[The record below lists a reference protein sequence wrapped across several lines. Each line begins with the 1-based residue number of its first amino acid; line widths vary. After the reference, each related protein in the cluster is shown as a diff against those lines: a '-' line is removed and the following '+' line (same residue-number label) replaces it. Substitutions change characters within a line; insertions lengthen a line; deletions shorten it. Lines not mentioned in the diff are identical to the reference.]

1 MIVTIKNA
9 DFSSV
14 KIGTAIEIPKA
25 LKPAISSFGDL
36 SDKQIG
42 SLVNLYNNLSNAG
55 YWDRIEKLYIPSL
68 ASSLN
73 KTHINIKDGVVD
85 WVPGTKYRLEE
96 GLGIASGSSSGDGD
110 TYVAYERNAKNITSF
125 SMIFSNVEFVGTST
139 TSILG
144 LRNEY
149 DSSTQRQF
157 TPYFLF
163 NTENNA
169 LKLISVYN
177 SLDSQSI
184 TIGNKN
190 NQLTAFGHIS
200 DKNYFL
206 AGMGVYETI
215 EATYAPN
222 GQLSEK
228 LTYYSNINGNLGV
241 KLIAPIAVSGIMDG
255 ITSLEYTELNTI
267 FGQFRDSLHNSV
279 LPPLAEK

>member
-1 MIVTIKNA
+1 MIITIKNA

-14 KIGTAIEIPKA
+14 KIGTVIEIPNE

-42 SLVNLYNNLSNAG
+42 SLVNLYNSLSNAG

-73 KTHINIKDGVVD
+73 KTHINIKDGLVD

-96 GLGIASGSSSGDGD
+96 GLGIVNGSSSGDGD
-110 TYVAYERNAKNITSF
+110 TYIAYERNAKNITSF

-144 LRNEY
+144 LRSEY
-149 DSSTQRQF
+149 DSSAKRQF
-157 TPYFLF
+157 TPYFNF

-169 LKLISVYN
+169 LHLISVFN
-177 SLDSQSI
+177 SLDSQGI
-184 TIGNKN
+184 TTGNKN
-190 NQLTAFGHIS
+190 NQLIAFGHIS

-215 EATYAPN
+215 EASYAPN
-222 GQLSEK
+222 TRLSDK
-228 LTYYSNINGNLGV
+228 LTYYSNVDGALGV
-241 KLIAPIAVSGIMDG
+241 KLVAPIAVSGIMDG
-255 ITSLEYTELNTI
+255 ITSSEYAELNTI
-267 FGQFRDSLHNSV
+267 FGKFRDSF
-279 LPPLAEK
+279 A

>member
-1 MIVTIKNA
+1 MIITIKNA

-14 KIGTAIEIPKA
+14 KIGTAIEIPNA

-36 SDKQIG
+36 SDKQID
-42 SLVNLYNNLSNAG
+42 SLVNLYNSLSNAG

-73 KTHINIKDGVVD
+73 KTHINIKDGLVD

-96 GLGIASGSSSGDGD
+96 GLGIVNGSSSGDGD
-110 TYVAYERNAKNITSF
+110 TYIAYNRNAKNITSF
-125 SMIFSNVEFVGTST
+125 SMIFSNVEFIGTST

-144 LRNEY
+144 LRSEY
-149 DSSTQRQF
+149 DSSTKRQF
-157 TPYFLF
+157 TPYFQF

-169 LKLISVYN
+169 LHLISVYN
-177 SLDSQSI
+177 SLDSQGI
-184 TIGNKN
+184 TTGNKN
-190 NQLTAFGHIS
+190 NQLIAFGHIS

-222 GQLSEK
+222 NQLSDK
-228 LTYYSNINGNLGV
+228 LTYYSNIGSDLKTNLTV
-241 KLIAPIAVSGIMDG
+241 PISVSGIMDG
-255 ITSLEYTELNTI
+255 ITSSEYAELNTI
-267 FGQFRDSLHNSV
+267 FGKFRDSF
-279 LPPLAEK
+279 A

>member
-1 MIVTIKNA
+1 MIITIKNA

-42 SLVNLYNNLSNAG
+42 SLVNLYNSLSNAG

-73 KTHINIKDGVVD
+73 KTHINIKDGLVD

-96 GLGIASGSSSGDGD
+96 GLGIVNGSSSGDGD
-110 TYVAYERNAKNITSF
+110 TYIAYNRNAKNITSF

-144 LRNEY
+144 LRSEY
-149 DSSTQRQF
+149 DSSAKRQF
-157 TPYFLF
+157 TPYFQF

-169 LKLISVYN
+169 LHLISVYN
-177 SLDSQSI
+177 SLESQGI
-184 TIGNKN
+184 TTGNKN
-190 NQLTAFGHIS
+190 NQLIAFGHIS

-222 GQLSEK
+222 DQLSDK
-228 LTYYSNINGNLGV
+228 LTYYSNVDGELGV
-241 KLIAPIAVSGIMDG
+241 KLEAPIAVSGIMDS
-255 ITSLEYTELNTI
+255 ITSSEYAELNTI
-267 FGQFRDSLHNSV
+267 FGKFRDSF
-279 LPPLAEK
+279 A

>member
-1 MIVTIKNA
+1 MIITVKNA

-14 KIGTAIEIPKA
+14 KIGTAIEIPNA

-42 SLVNLYNNLSNAG
+42 SLVNLYNRLSNAG

-73 KTHINIKDGVVD
+73 KTHINIKDGLVD

-96 GLGIASGSSSGDGD
+96 GLGIVGGSSSGDGD
-110 TYVAYERNAKNITSF
+110 TYIEYNRNTKNITSF
-125 SMIFSNVEFVGTST
+125 SMIFSNVEFAGSST

-144 LRNEY
+144 LRSEY
-149 DSSTQRQF
+149 DSSTKRQF
-157 TPYFLF
+157 TPYFYF

-169 LKLISVYN
+169 LRLMATYN
-177 SLDSQSI
+177 SLVSQGI
-184 TIGNKN
+184 TTGNKN
-190 NQLTAFGHIS
+190 NQLIAFGHIS

-215 EATYAPN
+215 EAPYAPN
-222 GQLSEK
+222 TRLSDK
-228 LTYYSNINGNLGV
+228 LTYYSNVEGELGV

-255 ITSLEYTELNTI
+255 ITSSEYAELNTI
-267 FGQFRDSLHNSV
+267 FGKFRDSF
-279 LPPLAEK
+279 A

>member
-1 MIVTIKNA
+1 MIITIKNA

-14 KIGTAIEIPKA
+14 KIGTVIEIPNE

-42 SLVNLYNNLSNAG
+42 SLVDLYNSLSKAG

-73 KTHINIKDGVVD
+73 KTHINIKDGLVD

-96 GLGIASGSSSGDGD
+96 GLGIVHGSSSGDGD
-110 TYVAYERNAKNITSF
+110 TYIAYERNAKNITSF

-144 LRNEY
+144 LRSEY
-149 DSSTQRQF
+149 DANTKWQF
-157 TPYFLF
+157 TPYFKF

-169 LKLISVYN
+169 LRLISVYN
-177 SLDSQSI
+177 SLDSQGI
-184 TIGNKN
+184 TTGNKN
-190 NQLTAFGHIS
+190 NQLIAFGHIS

-206 AGMGVYETI
+206 AGMGVYETK
-215 EATYAPN
+215 EASYAPN
-222 GQLSEK
+222 SRLSDK
-228 LTYYSNINGNLGV
+228 LTYYSNVDGALGV
-241 KLIAPIAVSGIMDG
+241 TLVAPIAVSGIMDG
-255 ITSLEYTELNTI
+255 ITSSEYAELNTI
-267 FGQFRDSLHNSV
+267 FGKFRDSF
-279 LPPLAEK
+279 A

>member
-1 MIVTIKNA
+1 MIVTVKNA
-9 DFSSV
+9 DFSNV
-14 KIGTAIEIPKA
+14 KIGTAIEIPNE

-42 SLVNLYNNLSNAG
+42 SLVNLYNSLSGAG

-73 KTHINIKDGVVD
+73 KTHINIKDGLVD

-96 GLGIASGSSSGDGD
+96 GLGIVNGSSSGDGD
-110 TYVAYERNAKNITSF
+110 TYIAYERNAKNITSF
-125 SMIFSNVEFVGTST
+125 SMILSNVEFAGTST

-144 LRNEY
+144 LSSEY
-149 DSSTQRQF
+149 DSSAKRQF
-157 TPYFLF
+157 TPYFQF

-169 LKLISVYN
+169 LHLISVYN
-177 SLDSQSI
+177 SLDSQGI

-190 NQLTAFGHIS
+190 NQLIAFGHIS

-222 GQLSEK
+222 TRLSDK
-228 LTYYSNINGNLGV
+228 LTYYSNVNSKLEV
-241 KLIAPIAVSGIMDG
+241 KLIVPIAVSGIMDG
-255 ITSLEYTELNTI
+255 ITSSEYAELNTI
-267 FGQFRDSLHNSV
+267 FGKFRDSF
-279 LPPLAEK
+279 A

>member
-1 MIVTIKNA
+1 MIITIKNA

-14 KIGTAIEIPKA
+14 KIGTVIEIPNE
-25 LKPAISSFGDL
+25 LKPAISSFGNL

-42 SLVNLYNNLSNAG
+42 SLVNLYNSLSNAG

-73 KTHINIKDGVVD
+73 KTHINIKDGLVD

-96 GLGIASGSSSGDGD
+96 GLGIIDGSSSGDGD
-110 TYVAYERNAKNITSF
+110 TYIAYNRNAKNITSF
-125 SMIFSNVEFVGTST
+125 SMIFSNVEFVGSST

-144 LRNEY
+144 LRSEY
-149 DSSTQRQF
+149 DSSAKRQF
-157 TPYFLF
+157 TPYFQF

-169 LKLISVYN
+169 LHLVSVFN
-177 SLDSQSI
+177 SLDSQGI
-184 TIGNKN
+184 TTGNKN
-190 NQLTAFGHIS
+190 NQLIAFGHIS

-222 GQLSEK
+222 TDLSDK
-228 LTYYSNINGNLGV
+228 LTYYSNFDGELGV

-255 ITSLEYTELNTI
+255 ITSSEYAELNTI
-267 FGQFRDSLHNSV
+267 FGKFRDSF
-279 LPPLAEK
+279 A

>member
-1 MIVTIKNA
+1 MIITIKNA
-9 DFSSV
+9 DFSSI
-14 KIGTAIEIPKA
+14 KIETVIEIPNA

-42 SLVNLYNNLSNAG
+42 SLVDLYNSLSNAG

-73 KTHINIKDGVVD
+73 KTHINIKDGLVD

-96 GLGIASGSSSGDGD
+96 GLGIVSGSSSGDGD
-110 TYVAYERNAKNITSF
+110 TYIAYERNGKNITSF
-125 SMIFSNVEFVGTST
+125 SMIFSNIEFVGTST

-144 LRNEY
+144 LRSEY
-149 DSSTQRQF
+149 DSSAKRQF
-157 TPYFLF
+157 TPYFYF

-169 LKLISVYN
+169 LSLISVYN
-177 SLDSQSI
+177 SLDSQGI

-190 NQLTAFGHIS
+190 NQLIAFGHIS

-222 GQLSEK
+222 NLLSDK
-228 LTYYSNINGNLGV
+228 LTYYSNVDGALGV
-241 KLIAPIAVSGIMDG
+241 TLTAPIAVSGIMDS
-255 ITSLEYTELNTI
+255 ITSSEYAELNTI
-267 FGQFRDSLHNSV
+267 FGKFRDSF
-279 LPPLAEK
+279 A

>member
-1 MIVTIKNA
+1 MIITIKNA

-14 KIGTAIEIPKA
+14 KIGTAIEIPNA

-36 SDKQIG
+36 SDKQID
-42 SLVNLYNNLSNAG
+42 SLVNLYNSLSNAG

-73 KTHINIKDGVVD
+73 KTHINIKDGLVD

-96 GLGIASGSSSGDGD
+96 GLGIVNGSSSGDGD
-110 TYVAYERNAKNITSF
+110 TYIAYNRNAKNITSF
-125 SMIFSNVEFVGTST
+125 SMIFSNVEFIGTST

-144 LRNEY
+144 LRSEY
-149 DSSTQRQF
+149 DSSTKRQF
-157 TPYFLF
+157 TPYFQF

-169 LKLISVYN
+169 LHLISVYN
-177 SLDSQSI
+177 SLDSQGI
-184 TIGNKN
+184 TTGNKN
-190 NQLTAFGHIS
+190 NQLIAFGHIS

-222 GQLSEK
+222 NQLSDK
-228 LTYYSNINGNLGV
+228 LTYYSNIGSDLKINLTV
-241 KLIAPIAVSGIMDG
+241 PISVSGIMDG
-255 ITSLEYTELNTI
+255 ITSSEYAELNTI
-267 FGQFRDSLHNSV
+267 FGKFRDSF
-279 LPPLAEK
+279 A

>member
-1 MIVTIKNA
+1 MIITIKNA

-14 KIGTAIEIPKA
+14 KIGTVKEIPNE

-96 GLGIASGSSSGDGD
+96 RLGIVNGSSSGDGD
-110 TYVAYERNAKNITSF
+110 TYIAYERNAKNITSF
-125 SMIFSNVEFVGTST
+125 SMIFSNVEFIGTSE

-149 DSSTQRQF
+149 DSSTKRQF
-157 TPYFLF
+157 TPYFDF

-169 LKLISVYN
+169 LMLISVYN
-177 SLDSQSI
+177 SLVSQGI
-184 TIGNKN
+184 TTGNKN
-190 NQLTAFGHIS
+190 NQLIAFGHIS

-215 EATYAPN
+215 EGSYAPN
-222 GQLSEK
+222 NRLSEK
-228 LTYYSNINGNLGV
+228 LTYYSNVDGALGV
-241 KLIAPIAVSGIMDG
+241 KLVAPIAVSGIMDG
-255 ITSLEYTELNTI
+255 ITSSEYAELNTI
-267 FGQFRDSLHNSV
+267 FGKFRDSF
-279 LPPLAEK
+279 A

>member
-1 MIVTIKNA
+1 MIITVKNA

-14 KIGTAIEIPKA
+14 KIGTAIEIPNA

-42 SLVNLYNNLSNAG
+42 SLVNLYNSLSNAG

-73 KTHINIKDGVVD
+73 KTHINIKDGLVD

-96 GLGIASGSSSGDGD
+96 GLGIVSGSSSGDGD
-110 TYVAYERNAKNITSF
+110 TYIAYERNGKNITSF

-144 LRNEY
+144 LRSEY
-149 DSSTQRQF
+149 DSSTKRQF
-157 TPYFLF
+157 TPSFLF
-163 NTENNA
+163 NTENTA
-169 LKLISVYN
+169 LNLQAVYN
-177 SLDSQSI
+177 NIYSQGI
-184 TIGNKN
+184 TTGNKN

-206 AGMGVYETI
+206 AGMGVYETK
-215 EATYAPN
+215 EATYAPSD
-222 GQLSEK
+222 QLSEQ
-228 LTYYSNINGNLGV
+228 LTYYSNIAGDLKV
-241 KLIAPIAVSGIMDG
+241 SFKAPIAVSGIMDG
-255 ITSLEYTELNTI
+255 ITSSEYAELNTI
-267 FGQFRDSLHNSV
+267 FGNFRDSFT
-279 LPPLAEK
+279 

>member
-1 MIVTIKNA
+1 MIVTVKNA

-14 KIGTAIEIPKA
+14 KIGTVIEIPKA
-25 LKPAISSFGDL
+25 LVPAISSFGDL

-73 KTHINIKDGVVD
+73 KTHINIKDGLVD

-96 GLGIASGSSSGDGD
+96 GLGIVSGSSSGDGD
-110 TYVAYERNAKNITSF
+110 TYVAYERNGKNITSF
-125 SMIFSNVEFVGTST
+125 SMIFSNAEVIGTST
-139 TSILG
+139 TAILG
-144 LRNEY
+144 LRSEY
-149 DSSTQRQF
+149 DTNTKRLFIPSFS
-157 TPYFLF
+157 F
-163 NTENNA
+163 NTENKA
-169 LKLISVYN
+169 LRLQALYSSSV
-177 SLDSQSI
+177 SQGI

-222 GQLSEK
+222 DRLSDK
-228 LTYYSNINGNLGV
+228 LTYYSNFDIALGV
-241 KLIAPIAVSGIMDG
+241 ALKVPIAISGIMDG
-255 ITSLEYTELNTI
+255 ITSSEYTELNTI
-267 FGQFRDSLHNSV
+267 FGQFRDSF
-279 LPPLAEK
+279 A